1 MKSRFEKS
9 ERDFLFYRLDL
20 VILKSDKQTMKPTIT
35 IIGAGL
41 SGLTAAVYLHQKNYQ
56 VQLIEA
62 SDRVGG
68 RIKTDCID
76 GFRLDRGFQVLL
88 TDYPET
94 KALLDYQ
101 KLNLKPF
108 IPGAT
113 VLFEGGQFD
122 IADPF
127 RRPTA
132 LFGTLF
138 APVGSLKDKVQ
149 TFWLKLK
156 LVRLSNSAIFKQPE
170 TDTYSQLKRYGF
182 SQKMIDR
189 FYKPFFS
196 GIFLENELTTSSN
209 MFDFVMKQFST
220 GDAAIPELGMEEI
233 PKQLAALLP
242 ENSIQFET
250 KVTAIENNTIYLENG
265 SEMNSDIIVIATE
278 ATGLAGNYIAQQK
291 QQSHSVT
298 TVYFEATKAP
308 TNQAVVILNAS
319 ENKKWVNNLT
329 VMSNISNKYAPDGKV
344 LLSISY
350 NGIPEI
356 DDTIVAENMK
366 AELKQWYGNQVDD
379 WKMLKTYRIQY
390 ALPNQDS
397 VSDELTKTDMKI
409 NDNIFICGDH
419 LMNGSINAAM
429 KSGRLVAALIDEKK
443 K

>member
-1 MKSRFEKS
+1 
-9 ERDFLFYRLDL
+9 
-20 VILKSDKQTMKPTIT
+20 MKPTIT
-35 IIGAGL
+35 IIGAGI
-41 SGLTAAVYLHQKNYQ
+41 SGLTAAVYLHQKNYN
-56 VQLIEA
+56 VQILEA
-62 SDRVGG
+62 TDRVGG

-132 LFGTLF
+132 LFATLF
-138 APVGSLKDKVQ
+138 APVGSLKDKIQ

-156 LVRLSNSAIFKQPE
+156 LARLSNSAIFKQPE

-242 ENSIQFET
+242 ENSIQLNT
-250 KVTAIENNTIYLENG
+250 KVRAIENKTIYLENG
-265 SEMNSDIIVIATE
+265 SQIDSDIILIATE
-278 ATGLAGNYIAQQK
+278 AIGLAGNYIAQQK

-329 VMSNISNKYAPDGKV
+329 VMSNISNKYAPDGKM

-356 DDTIVAENMK
+356 EDTIVAENMK
-366 AELKQWYGNQVDD
+366 AELKQWYGNLVDD

-397 VSDELTKTDMKI
+397 VSDELTITDMKI

-429 KSGRLVAALIDEKK
+429 KSGRLVAAIIDEKK

>member
-1 MKSRFEKS
+1 
-9 ERDFLFYRLDL
+9 
-20 VILKSDKQTMKPTIT
+20 
-35 IIGAGL
+35 
-41 SGLTAAVYLHQKNYQ
+41 
-56 VQLIEA
+56 
-62 SDRVGG
+62 
-68 RIKTDCID
+68 
-76 GFRLDRGFQVLL
+76 
-88 TDYPET
+88 
-94 KALLDYQ
+94 
-101 KLNLKPF
+101 
-108 IPGAT
+108 
-113 VLFEGGQFD
+113 
-122 IADPF
+122 
-127 RRPTA
+127 
-132 LFGTLF
+132 
-138 APVGSLKDKVQ
+138 
-149 TFWLKLK
+149 
-156 LVRLSNSAIFKQPE
+156 
-170 TDTYSQLKRYGF
+170 
-182 SQKMIDR
+182 
-189 FYKPFFS
+189 
-196 GIFLENELTTSSN
+196 

-366 AELKQWYGNQVDD
+366 AELKQWYGNQVAD
-379 WKMLKTYRIQY
+379 WKLIKSYRIAY
-390 ALPNQDS
+390 ALPNQDT
-397 VSDELTKTDMKI
+397 VSNEVTAEQLQI
-409 NDNIFICGDH
+409 NENLYICGDH

-429 KSGRLVAALIDEKK
+429 KSGRIVAELIDEGKK
-443 K
+443 IAN

>member
-1 MKSRFEKS
+1 
-9 ERDFLFYRLDL
+9 
-20 VILKSDKQTMKPTIT
+20 MKPTIT
-35 IIGAGL
+35 IIGAGI
-41 SGLTAAVYLHQKNYQ
+41 SGLTAAVYLHQKNYN
-56 VQLIEA
+56 VQILEA
-62 SDRVGG
+62 TDRVGG
-68 RIKTDCID
+68 RIKTDCVD

-101 KLNLKPF
+101 KLHLKRF

-113 VLFEGGQFD
+113 ILYDGGHFD

-127 RRPTA
+127 RRPSA
-132 LFGTLF
+132 LVSTLF
-138 APVGSLKDKVQ
+138 APVGSLKDKINIFLV
-149 TFWLKLK
+149 KNK
-156 LVRLSNSAIFKQPE
+156 LVRMSNSAIFNQSE
-170 TDTYSQLKRYGF
+170 TDTFSQLKKYGF

-196 GIFLENELTTSSN
+196 GIFLENELKTSSN
-209 MFDFVMKQFST
+209 MFDFVMKLFST

-250 KVTAIENNTIYLENG
+250 KVRTIENNTIYLEDG
-265 SEMNSDIIVIATE
+265 SQIVSDKIIIATE
-278 ATGLAGNYIAQQK
+278 AISLARNYIQK

-308 TNQAVVILNAS
+308 TTKAVVILNAATH
-319 ENKKWVNNLT
+319 KKWVNNLT
-329 VMSNISNKYAPDGKV
+329 VMSNISSKYAPTGKA

-356 DDTIVAENMK
+356 EDTIVAENMK

-379 WKMLKTYRIQY
+379 WKMLKTYHIQY

-397 VSDELTKTDMKI
+397 VCDELTKTELQI
-409 NDNIFICGDH
+409 NDNLFICGDH

-429 KSGRLVAALIDEKK
+429 KSGRLVAELIDTIS
-443 K
+443 

>member
-1 MKSRFEKS
+1 
-9 ERDFLFYRLDL
+9 
-20 VILKSDKQTMKPTIT
+20 MKPTIT
-35 IIGAGL
+35 IIGAGI
-41 SGLTAAVYLHQKNYQ
+41 SGLTAAVYLHQKNYN
-56 VQLIEA
+56 VQILEA
-62 SDRVGG
+62 TDRVGG

-108 IPGAT
+108 LPGAT
-113 VLFEGGQFD
+113 VLYEGGQFD

-132 LFGTLF
+132 LFATLF
-138 APVGSLKDKVQ
+138 APVGSLKDKIQ

-156 LVRLSNSAIFKQPE
+156 LVRISNSVIFKQPE

-242 ENSIQFET
+242 ENSIQLNT
-250 KVTAIENNTIYLENG
+250 KVRAIENKTIYLENG
-265 SEMNSDIIVIATE
+265 SQIDSDIILIATE
-278 ATGLAGNYIAQQK
+278 AIGLAGNYIAQQK

-308 TNQAVVILNAS
+308 TNQAVVILNAAT
-319 ENKKWVNNLT
+319 NKKWVNNLT
-329 VMSNISNKYAPDGKV
+329 VMSNVSNKYAPDGKV

-356 DDTIVAENMK
+356 EDTIVAENMK
-366 AELKQWYGNQVDD
+366 AELKQWYGNQVDN

-397 VSDELTKTDMKI
+397 VSDELTITDMKI
-409 NDNIFICGDH
+409 NDNLFICGDH

-429 KSGRLVAALIDEKK
+429 KSGRLVAAIIDEKK